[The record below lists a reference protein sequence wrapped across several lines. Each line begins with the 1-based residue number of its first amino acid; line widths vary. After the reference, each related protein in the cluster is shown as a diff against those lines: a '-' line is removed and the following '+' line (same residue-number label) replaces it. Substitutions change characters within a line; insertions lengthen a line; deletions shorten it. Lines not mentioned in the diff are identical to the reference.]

1 MDCLINYTD
10 YNNTTM
16 ERNVMDFS
24 EFVELV
30 NEHPEYTS
38 IETMD
43 DYLFNI
49 QYEVTQ

>member
-10 YNNTTM
+10 YNNTIM

-24 EFVELV
+24 EFVELI
-30 NEHPEYTS
+30 NERPEYTS
-38 IETMD
+38 IETMG

>member
-24 EFVELV
+24 EFVEII
-30 NEHPEYTS
+30 NERPEYTF
-38 IETMD
+38 IETMG